1 MKCADRTMPLLRLGL
16 FFLACG
22 ALVSAVLLGSADA
35 DVARFPSSGGAES
48 MTYPGTRPDRAR
60 VLQLNGVP
68 VSFRTQTVAA
78 PLEDVLGHYESLC
91 IGGGAGLA
99 ERLSMQSHRG
109 KDGGHVACL
118 DMGDGPR
125 NLRSLAGRFVRFS
138 QTGDLTELG
147 GLRYARARRVSST
160 SGDQTFVLTVWADS
174 AFPIFRMLAVDGA
187 DAAGKDIEAVPRPR
201 SAQRLL
207 SAWEVGSPSGFVVY
221 RVLHESAA
229 ALESFYRN
237 QLSAKGWTVI
247 ERHPSESFVIDGI
260 RTISAERANR
270 TVTVLAHSSDATG
283 TVVSV
288 LISQAS

>member
-16 FFLACG
+16 FFLAFG
-22 ALVSAVLLGSADA
+22 ALVSAVLLRSADA
-35 DVARFPSSGGAES
+35 DVAGFLSSGGAETMS
-48 MTYPGTRPDRAR
+48 YPGTPPDVAR
-60 VLQLNGVP
+60 VLQLNGVQ

-78 PLEDVLGHYESLC
+78 SLEDVLGHYESLC
-91 IGGGAGLA
+91 IGGGAGLL
-99 ERLSMQSHRG
+99 ERLSMQSQRG
-109 KDGGHVACL
+109 EDGGHVACL
-118 DMGDGPR
+118 DMGDAPR

-147 GLRYARARRVSST
+147 GLRYARARRVSGT

-174 AFPIFRMLAVDGA
+174 AFPVFRMLAVDGA

-201 SAQRLL
+201 SSQRLL

-237 QLSAKGWTVI
+237 QLSANGWTII

-270 TVTVLAHSSDATG
+270 TVTVLAHSSDASA
-283 TVVSV
+283 TVVSI
-288 LISQAS
+288 LISQPS